1 MESKEEYSRS
11 IFLYAIGLFP
21 GRCPVKEKS
30 KSPSLITMQRPRR
43 GPSVRWSMRLLSK
56 YDPQY
61 MKGTFLAK
69 CHFNVAQVNVSPLN
83 ILKVNM
89 KYLLFGILNFG
100 VI

>member
-11 IFLYAIGLFP
+11 IVLFAIGLFP
-21 GRCPVKEKS
+21 GRCPITEKS
-30 KSPSLITMQRPRR
+30 KSPSLITVERPRR

-83 ILKVNM
+83 ILKVNIKDLLL
-89 KYLLFGILNFG
+89 KYLILK
-100 VI
+100 